1 MTLRSRQARSPS
13 TPAAGEPRLSRSASD
28 ILIRKQLAPTNTRV
42 NYIENKETNAE
53 LGKANQIAA
62 AEWERDR
69 NAMWD
74 AKQNELK
81 AWEQKLIAQ
90 AEYLEVMR
98 KEMHH
103 VGTKMVETKK
113 AMEAMVEKE
122 RQREQEEH
130 QKLDARKKEI
140 EEKEKALRR
149 WEERLSIREVSIAE
163 REKKVITSLQPP
175 QQPPQQQQ
183 HPQPTVV
190 LVECEQTGEKDR
202 EKERGADEF
211 KREDESPKR
220 NDKGLETSPSK
231 NNFSSDDDSWIV
243 DTDDDMI
250 IHTDVRYVLSTPF
263 S

>member
-1 MTLRSRQARSPS
+1 MTLHSRQARSPS
-13 TPAAGEPRLSRSASD
+13 TPAEPRLSRSASD
-28 ILIRKQLAPTNTRV
+28 ILIRKQLAPTYTRV
-42 NYIENKETNAE
+42 NYIENKEKNAE
-53 LGKANQIAA
+53 LGKANQIEA

-90 AEYLEVMR
+90 AEYLELMR